1 MLERLVEHPRHL
13 EVQVFGDAHGN
24 IVHLYERDCTTQR
37 RRQKIIEEAPSP
49 VLPPALRE
57 KLTGYAVGAAR
68 AVGYRN
74 AGTVEF
80 IADADL
86 NIFFLEMN
94 TRLQVEHPVTEMVT
108 GVDLVEWQLRVAAG
122 EPLPLRQDQISLSG
136 HAIEARLCAED
147 PYDGFRPQTGIVL
160 RAPVSRNGVRVDS
173 GVQENS
179 EIPPCYNSM
188 AAKVITHGRDRAEAA
203 RRLACA
209 LEDDP
214 LLGFATNQQFLAR
227 LLRSDEF
234 RQSSLSTGTLDA
246 WLEADAPLFKRPS
259 PSREVWALAAAL
271 YADRGRVGEW
281 FWSGSA
287 FDFSLDLDCGGERK
301 LVRYKRSREATIVV
315 SFDGGEA
322 EITLID
328 ARLPDIVFEASGV
341 RRRAIALWDGADLH
355 LSAGGFAFVFREAEH
370 DAEDHAADGA
380 RITAP
385 VAGLLLHVFVE
396 PGQIVAA
403 GQTLA
408 LIEAMK
414 METRVSAV
422 HAGRIVSAHAKAGAQ
437 IAMQAL
443 LFEVERVDEPAN
455 V

>member
-1 MLERLVEHPRHL
+1 MHDAAAAAENHRGSAEPR
-13 EVQVFGDAHGN
+13 
-24 IVHLYERDCTTQR
+24 
-37 RRQKIIEEAPSP
+37 P
-49 VLPPALRE
+49 LPCSRE
-57 KLTGYAVGAAR
+57 KLTGYAVEAAR

-86 NIFFLEMN
+86 NISFLEMN

-108 GVDLVEWQLRVAAG
+108 GLDLVEWQLRVAAG

-147 PYDGFRPQTGIVL
+147 PYDGFRPQAGTVL

-179 EIPPCYNSM
+179 EVPPCYNSM
-188 AAKVITHGRDRAEAA
+188 VAKIIAHGRDRAEAA

-259 PSREVWALAAAL
+259 PPQEVLALAAAL
-271 YADRGRVGEW
+271 HAHRGSDGGW

-287 FDFSLDLDCGGERK
+287 FDFSLDLDCGGEGKR
-301 LVRYKRSREATIVV
+301 VRYKRSSEGTIAV

-328 ARLPDIVFEASGV
+328 ARLPDVVFEASGV

-370 DAEDHAADGA
+370 AAADHAADGA

-385 VAGLLLHVFVE
+385 VAGLLLDVFAE

-414 METRVSAV
+414 METRVSAI
-422 HAGRIVSAHAKAGAQ
+422 HGGRIVSVHAKAGAQ
-437 IAMQAL
+437 VAMQAL
-443 LFEVERVDEPAN
+443 LFEIARLDEAAD